1 MPAERRRLATGLAL
15 WVVPVAEL
23 GGVARHVLD
32 ATRHGVDGWRIVVLC
47 PDGPLADRLA
57 AQGTAVLRGAISPAD
72 GPRTAVRTLRRVL
85 ARLRPDLLHTHLAFA
100 DLSGVAAV
108 TGLRSGRGA
117 RIRLVSTEHGISGVP
132 GLYQSSPARAR
143 AIAAAHRA
151 RLRRADRVIAVSAS
165 TREQIVAQWGSA
177 EKIVVVRNAVEP
189 VGEIGPAAASG
200 PTGAS
205 ASTDAPGPDAPL
217 RVLSLSRL
225 APEKRIDRALE
236 AFARVH
242 AERPGATF
250 TIAGTGPQEQRLREL
265 ARELGLGDAVSFVG
279 HVEPAESMPRHDVLV
294 QLSAWENLSYT
305 LLDAVA
311 HGLGVVATDVGGNR
325 EILPEQCLV
334 DSSRLED
341 VAHAILA
348 QGRPSS
354 IRAPRPDA
362 GGVARMC
369 IGIAEVY
376 REVSG

>member
-1 MPAERRRLATGLAL
+1 MVLREPGSGAAGGPATRRRPATGLAL

-57 AQGTAVLRGAISPAD
+57 AQGTAVLRGPISPAD
-72 GPRTAVRTLRRVL
+72 GPRTAVRALRRVL

-100 DLSGVAAV
+100 DLTGAAAV

-117 RIRLVSTEHGISGVP
+117 RLRLVSTEHGISGVP
-132 GLYQSSPARAR
+132 GLYQTSPARAR

-151 RLRRADRVIAVSAS
+151 RLRRTDRVIAVSAS
-165 TREQIVAQWGSA
+165 TREQIAAQWGSA
-177 EKIVVVRNAVEP
+177 QKVVVVRNGVEP
-189 VGEIGPAAASG
+189 VGVDEPEAA
-200 PTGAS
+200 TG
-205 ASTDAPGPDAPL
+205 PL

-242 AERPGATF
+242 AEHPGATF
-250 TIAGTGPQEQRLREL
+250 TIAGAGPQEPRLREL
-265 ARELGLGDAVSFVG
+265 ARELGLGSAVSFVG
-279 HVEPAESMPRHDVLV
+279 HVEPAEAMPRHDVLV

-334 DSSRLED
+334 DSSRPED

-348 QGRPSS
+348 QARPSS

-362 GGVARMC
+362 GGVAQMC